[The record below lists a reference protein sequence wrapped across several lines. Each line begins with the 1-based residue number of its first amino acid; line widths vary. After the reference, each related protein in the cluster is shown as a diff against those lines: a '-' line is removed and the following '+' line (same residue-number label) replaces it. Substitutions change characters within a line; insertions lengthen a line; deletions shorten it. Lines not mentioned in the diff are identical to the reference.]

1 MTHEQIFSYIC
12 NIRKASERI
21 VTTALLLLFCSV
33 ITSAQEVFSNEDLT
47 ISRLKDKTWV
57 VETSDK
63 TTMYIIEG
71 EHHAMLI
78 DTGTK
83 CKDLD
88 KVVRNITNKP
98 LYVVITHLHP
108 DHAGNIGYFDEV
120 YLHPSD
126 TVMMS
131 EYQYDGKINY
141 LQDGQTFDLGGITMQ
156 TVWLPC
162 HTPGSIVMVNKQSG
176 DCFTGD
182 AVGSWQVWLHLE
194 PHTPMTTIV
203 KSYARLLDLMKKGEV
218 KYLWCGHYPY
228 VKTYYGI
235 DYFTT
240 MKTLA
245 ERVSKGDIKSAKP
258 FQMPPSIHAKGNSK
272 VLQKGKI
279 MLVFNADKIN

>member
-1 MTHEQIFSYIC
+1 MTLKQLFSYIC
-12 NIRKASERI
+12 NVKA
-21 VTTALLLLFCSV
+21 TARYGAFTILLMLFFV
-33 ITSAQEVFSNEDLT
+33 VATSAQEVFKNEDLT

-57 VETSDK
+57 VETSDH

-71 EHHAMLI
+71 DHHAMLI

-88 KVVRNITNKP
+88 KVVRQITNKP
-98 LYVVITHLHP
+98 LYVIVTHLHP

-120 YLHPSD
+120 YMHAAD
-126 TVMMS
+126 TVMMA
-131 EYQYDGKINY
+131 EYKYDGKINY

-182 AVGSWQVWLHLE
+182 AIGSWQVWLHLE
-194 PHTPMTTIV
+194 PYVPMTTSV
-203 KSYARLLDLMKKGEV
+203 KSYKRLIGLMEKGEV

-235 DYFTT
+235 DYL
-240 MKTLA
+240 KTLERLA
-245 ERVSKGDIKSAKP
+245 EKASKGNIKGAKP
-258 FQMPPSIHAKGNSK
+258 FQMPPSMHAQGNSK
-272 VLQKGKI
+272 FLQEGKV